1 MAFHRITLTTVGAG
15 ISSTLDLQRWNG
27 SAWVSHTTGIAK
39 SLLQLG
45 YVFEDNTG
53 STSFKIVDN
62 GACGTEVIFNCEITT
77 TVEPTTTL
85 APTTTLLPTTTE
97 LPTTTAEGTT
107 TVAPTTTN
115 APNIYYLTDT
125 NLGCGNLVGNTPF
138 YADDIITKFYSDPE
152 MTVVYSPGA
161 GVIGWNETANV
172 NASFAGDIDVSGNIT
187 NISGC

>member
-62 GACGTEVIFNCEITT
+62 GVCGTEIIFNCDATT
-77 TVEPTTTL
+77 TTAPTTTIAPTTTETPTTTL
-85 APTTTLLPTTTE
+85 APTTTEALYFTYYVTDSN
-97 LPTTTAEGTT
+97 
-107 TVAPTTTN
+107 TN
-115 APNIYYLTDT
+115 
-125 NLGCGNLVGNTPF
+125 GCGDEVGSTPYYAAESSPNT
-138 YADDIITKFYSDPE
+138 ITKFYTDTLLS
-152 MTVVYSPGA
+152 VVYSPGS
-161 GVIGWNETANV
+161 GTIGWNTVPGPITTAGFGG
-172 NASFAGDIDVSGNIT
+172 AIDSGGNIT
-187 NISGC
+187 GISTCGD